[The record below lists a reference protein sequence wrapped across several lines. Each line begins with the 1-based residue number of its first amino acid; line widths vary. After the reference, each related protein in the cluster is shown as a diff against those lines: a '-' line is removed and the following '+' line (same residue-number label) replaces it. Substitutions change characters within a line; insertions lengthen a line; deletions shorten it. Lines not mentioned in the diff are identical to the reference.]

1 MKIKIHIEDLD
12 TGNDK
17 SCIMTVE
24 ADDMEH
30 LKEKVEDMIGDIIA
44 YNEDDRKDDSDYDNN
59 KQL

>member
-17 SCIMTVE
+17 SCIMAVE

-44 YNEDDRKDDSDYDNN
+44 YNEDNRKDDSDYDNN